1 MRRKQIGLALGG
13 ALLIVACGLGDVF
26 KSPGMGDVVVVYT
39 GPTSMTVGNRAAIS
53 LSVTV
58 AGGTIPNPRV
68 FVESSDNTILAVTPS
83 GDSVVAVAHGVDTLT
98 VRYVAS
104 IFTDSFPT
112 LRQQVRVL
120 P

>member
-1 MRRKQIGLALGG
+1 MRRRQTGFALGG
-13 ALLIVACGLGDVF
+13 ALLLAACGLGDVF
-26 KSPGMGDVVVVYT
+26 ASPGIGDVTLVYA
-39 GPTSMTVGNRAAIS
+39 GPTVMSVNDRAAVAV
-53 LSVTV
+53 SVTV

-68 FVESSDNTILAVTPS
+68 FIESSDKTVLAVS
-83 GDSVVAVAHGVDTLT
+83 AAGDSLIALSRGFDTLT
-98 VRYVAS
+98 IRYVGS

>member
-1 MRRKQIGLALGG
+1 MRRRQTGFALGG
-13 ALLIVACGLGDVF
+13 ALLLAACGLGDVF
-26 KSPGMGDVVVVYT
+26 ASPGIGDVTLVYA
-39 GPTSMTVGNRAAIS
+39 GPTVMSVNDRAAVAV
-53 LSVTV
+53 SVTV

-68 FVESSDNTILAVTPS
+68 FVESSDKTVLAVS
-83 GDSVVAVAHGVDTLT
+83 AAGDSLIALSRGFDTLT
-98 VRYVAS
+98 IRYVAS